1 MKPEKKIENQAEN
14 SVRAVKPPPNEMKD
28 GAVEP
33 VILRKNAAAAPPAK
47 ETKETGLQPVAS
59 GGALFVGKESPT
71 EKPSDSYDAGVKE
84 PHEAVILEPTDD
96 DSPVETDENS
106 GDTPSEAD
114 PVEEQ
119 GRLSKH
125 RLVVLCGTIVM
136 LAALFVVFC
145 GLTLRPQDG
154 AAGEQGVPGIQGI
167 QGEQGPQGPQGVAGA
182 QGEKGDRGTP
192 GKSAYEIYCDQYGYT
207 GSEAEWMSEVHDR
220 LSAQTSQE
228 IYAMAADCT
237 VTVESF
243 RETDV
248 TPKTS
253 LATGTGFFMDEN
265 GLIMT
270 AYHVIDGATS
280 VRVTMPDSAAYE
292 VTEVVAFDVAR
303 DLAILRIK
311 TSRET
316 PYLTFE
322 SEGVEAGETVYTFG
336 GAQSGSDGAFTA
348 GVVASELSLVEVPGQ
363 GTTRSE
369 FRYTCSLPRGN
380 SGAPILNAHG
390 RVIGIVTGTPTE
402 DGRLNTATY
411 AGEVASLDMSY
422 DRSVAAFFA
431 DTEYYRVKWMEDQ
444 HAEMENNNNMKA
456 ADWMNTSGQTFCGTV
471 RKDDPDY
478 YTFEITGYGAS
489 DVSLI
494 FSVDTTDFYYPI
506 LIPAS
511 GSNVEL
517 TWEKLEGCET
527 PTYGA
532 RVTLSPGIYYLALN
546 GHYSDLASEYCLYT
560 YWRPLLE
567 RESFAYDVIFEDAL
581 K

>member
-1 MKPEKKIENQAEN
+1 MKNEKRPENQAEN
-14 SVRAVKPPPNEMKD
+14 GARAIKPPPNEMREGTD
-28 GAVEP
+28 EP
-33 VILRKNAAAAPPAK
+33 IALRHSGAAATPV
-47 ETKETGLQPVAS
+47 KETGLQPVAGS
-59 GGALFVGKESPT
+59 HSLAVDGKRGAEGRGGGREGE
-71 EKPSDSYDAGVKE
+71 EKDPR
-84 PHEAVILEPTDD
+84 EAVIAEPI
-96 DSPVETDENS
+96 DSVDEES
-106 GDTPSEAD
+106 PAEDEAISEDPAEEAD
-114 PVEEQ
+114 PVREQ

-125 RLVVLCGTIVM
+125 RLVVLCGTVVM
-136 LAALFVVFC
+136 LMALFVVFC
-145 GLTLRPQDG
+145 GLTLRPQEG
-154 AAGEQGVPGIQGI
+154 AAGEPGAPGIQGI
-167 QGEQGPQGPQGVAGA
+167 QGEQGPQGVAGA

-192 GKSAYEIYCDQYGYT
+192 GKSAYEIYCEQYGYM
-207 GSEAEWMSEVHDR
+207 GSEAEWMSVVHDR

-253 LATGTGFFMDEN
+253 LATGTGFFIDAD

-292 VTEVVAFDVAR
+292 VTEVVAFDAAR

-311 TSRET
+311 TARET

-322 SEGVEAGETVYTFG
+322 TEGVEAGETVYTFG

-363 GTTRSE
+363 GSTRSE

-411 AGEVASLDMSY
+411 AGEVASLDRSY
-422 DRSVAAFFA
+422 DRSVTAFFA
-431 DTEYYRVKWMEDQ
+431 DTEYYRVKWMEDKRS
-444 HAEMENNNNMKA
+444 EMENNNTMKA
-456 ADWMNTSGQTFCGTV
+456 ADWMNTAGQTFRGSV

-489 DVSLI
+489 DVSLL
-494 FSVDTTDFYYPI
+494 FSVNTTDYYYPI

-511 GSNVEL
+511 GSNIEL

-532 RVTLSPGIYYLALN
+532 RATLSPGIYYLSLN
-546 GHYSDLASEYCLYT
+546 GHYSDLASEYSLYT

-567 RESFAYDVIFEDAL
+567 RESFAYDVTFEDAM